1 MKHHRHLAAQALLL
15 LSVFS
20 LLLSTVGVSVH
31 AVYCYCSGVRQL
43 YLIAPDTPSGA
54 ACPISAGEETGCCS
68 ARQASAA
75 KKCCA
80 TKADTCRLVPEKGC
94 MKNTTEVVHL
104 QTDLG
109 KEDVP
114 DWSVFGKWNKAAVF
128 ALLPEW
134 QPERPAHPA
143 SGQSHYSPLWPH
155 PPPLPSGQFKRILH
169 QSFLC

>member
-1 MKHHRHLAAQALLL
+1 MQYHWRSAAQALLL

-43 YLIAPDTPSGA
+43 YLIAPDTRSGA
-54 ACPISAGEETGCCS
+54 ACPISAGEKTECCS

-80 TKADTCRLVPEKGC
+80 SKADICRIVPEKGC

-109 KEDVP
+109 KEEIPV
-114 DWSVFGKWNKAAVF
+114 WSVFGKWNKAIVF
-128 ALLPEW
+128 VLPPAWEL
-134 QPERPAHPA
+134 ERIAGPA
-143 SGQSHYSPLWPH
+143 SGQWHYSPLWPH
-155 PPPLPSGQFKRILH
+155 PPPLASGQFKRILY